1 MKLINGMHISANRS
15 PRQKAQGMVEFALAM
30 PIILFAVLVII
41 EIAYIVITFN
51 SVVMASRE
59 ASRYAAGMSTS
70 QAAGTPLS
78 HWQDC
83 QGIRSAAER
92 IAQFLGVQD
101 ADIQIFY
108 DSGPD
113 GSPADASA
121 KQICNPSPLPA
132 VSKGGRISV
141 KVTAHYTP
149 LAPIFQISSIPI
161 SSLSSHTILTGIPI
175 VQ

>member
-1 MKLINGMHISANRS
+1 MHISANKS

-30 PIILFAVLVII
+30 PIILFAVLVVI
-41 EIAYIVITFN
+41 EIAYIIITFN
-51 SVVMASRE
+51 GAVMASRE

-70 QAAGTPLS
+70 QAVGAPLS

-83 QGIRSAAER
+83 TGIRSAAKR
-92 IAQFLGVQD
+92 IANFLGLQD
-101 ADIQIFY
+101 GDIHIYY

-113 GSPADASA
+113 GLPADDPSKEACA
-121 KQICNPSPLPA
+121 PNPVVQ

-141 KVTAHYTP
+141 KVTVHYAP
-149 LAPIFQISSIPI
+149 LDPLLQVSSIPI
-161 SSLSSHTILTGIPI
+161 SSLSSHTILTEIPI